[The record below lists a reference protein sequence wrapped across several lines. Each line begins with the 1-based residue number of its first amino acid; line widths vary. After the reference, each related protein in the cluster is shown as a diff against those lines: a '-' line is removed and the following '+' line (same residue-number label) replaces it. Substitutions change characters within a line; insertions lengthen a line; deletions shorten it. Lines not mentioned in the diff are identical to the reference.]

1 MRIRSSRML
10 STAADASNTEARN
23 LLRKGTIL
31 LFAIDSAN
39 VATAPVRRILQSH
52 TGSMPVRIRDKEIR
66 VKANGRQPEPTLCV
80 ERGCGRE
87 RFAGGTGNG

>member
-1 MRIRSSRML
+1 MLRAAGKEFSRCGSPSSPGIRFTAVREEMRIRSSRML

-39 VATAPVRRILQSH
+39 VATAP
-52 TGSMPVRIRDKEIR
+52 
-66 VKANGRQPEPTLCV
+66 RQAHSPITH
-80 ERGCGRE
+80 RE
-87 RFAGGTGNG
+87 HACAHS